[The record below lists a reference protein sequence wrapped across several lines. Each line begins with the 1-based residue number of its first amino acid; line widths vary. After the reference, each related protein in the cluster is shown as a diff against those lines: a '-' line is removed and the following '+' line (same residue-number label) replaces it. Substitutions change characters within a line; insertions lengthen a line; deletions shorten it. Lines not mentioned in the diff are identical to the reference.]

1 MTGVSVRSNLRKV
14 RVVNVVL
21 IGYRGT
27 GKSTVADLVARA
39 LGATPFHT
47 DLEIERQLGEPIVD
61 FVASRGWDEFRN
73 IESEIVRVAGLL
85 EEAVIDTGGGVVT
98 RAENVSVLRANGV
111 VFWLQASPQ
120 TIRSRIGD
128 SQGRPSLT
136 DVESFSDEIEA
147 VLEERTPLYEAASD
161 YAVTTDGRK
170 PDEVAARVVMLLDQ
184 RNSG

>member
-1 MTGVSVRSNLRKV
+1 M
-14 RVVNVVL
+14 NVVL

-27 GKSTVADLVARA
+27 GKSTVADLVAGA

-47 DLEIERQLGEPIVD
+47 DLEIERRLGQSIAE
-61 FVASRGWDEFRN
+61 FVASEGWDAFRD
-73 IESEIVRVAGLL
+73 IETEVVQAAGRM

-98 RAENVSVLRANGV
+98 RPENIAALREKGV

-120 TIRSRIGD
+120 TIRTRIGD
-128 SQGRPSLT
+128 SQDRPSLT
-136 DVESFSDEIEA
+136 GDESFSDEIEA
-147 VLEERTPLYEAASD
+147 VLTERIPLYKGASD

-184 RNSG
+184 RNRD